1 VDAFMAVHNYF
12 GSGFW
17 EIVYKDAI
25 EHERLEEQV
34 DFQMGKKFLLI
45 TKAKFCGIN
54 SVRIF

>member
-1 VDAFMAVHNYF
+1 MAVHNYF

-34 DFQMGKKFLLI
+34 DFQMGKKFLVI